1 MSCAVH
7 SLFGGC
13 VALLCVTLLLV
24 REGYSKGLVV
34 QGTGVAHSGCLVVRG
49 RLGAGHPMPV
59 VLLHRSIV

>member
-1 MSCAVH
+1 
-7 SLFGGC
+7 
-13 VALLCVTLLLV
+13 LV

-59 VLLHRSIV
+59 VLLHHSIV